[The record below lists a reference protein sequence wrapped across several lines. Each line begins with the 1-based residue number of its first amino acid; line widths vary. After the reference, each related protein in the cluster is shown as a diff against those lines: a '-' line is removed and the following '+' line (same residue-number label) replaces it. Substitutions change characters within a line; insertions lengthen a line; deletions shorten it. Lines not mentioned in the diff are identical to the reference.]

1 MDRILIR
8 GGKPLHGTIP
18 IGGAKNAALPLM
30 AAALLTE
37 RPLRITNVPDLADIT
52 TMLDLL
58 QSHGMGVEICED
70 NGSNG
75 GRTVTLEGSE
85 ITGTT
90 ADYELVRKMRASVL
104 VMGPLLS
111 RFGEARVSLPGGC
124 AIGTRPV
131 NLHLEGLERLGAKI
145 EIEDGYIHARAPKGL
160 SGALVRFPSV
170 SVGATENLLM
180 AAALADGETV
190 LENAALEPEVIDLAG
205 CLVTMGAEIN
215 GAGTTCIRIQGR
227 EKLDGGEHSV
237 IPDRIEAATYAMAGA
252 ITGGEVRLRGI
263 DGSLMEEVLKA
274 IEVVGAAVVVEP
286 DALIVVR
293 NGPLR
298 AVELTT
304 APFPG
309 FPTDAQAQMMAL
321 VATAHG
327 TSMLTEAIFENR
339 FMHVPELVRMGADI
353 SVHGNRATVQG
364 VPVLHGAQVMA
375 TDLRA
380 SVSLVLAGLIADGET
395 TVNRVYHLD
404 RGYERLVEK
413 LAACGVDIERIHA

>member
-1 MDRILIR
+1 MKVLLAAGVAVALVVVGVLLARAQEWGPFEEADPQTRNVFAER
-8 GGKPLHGTIP
+8 AQYVDPLNRTRR
-18 IGGAKNAALPLM
+18 AADQLRADGRADDADLLMRM
-30 AAALLTE
+30 AAVPSGIWLTPEQFPRGTVGEYVADLVATTEDRDEVPLFVLYGIPGRDCSGGFSAGGLDEESYRPWVQEVADAL
-37 RPLRITNVPDLADIT
+37 
-52 TMLDLL
+52 
-58 QSHGMGVEICED
+58 
-70 NGSNG
+70 
-75 GRTVTLEGSE
+75 
-85 ITGTT
+85 
-90 ADYELVRKMRASVL
+90 
-104 VMGPLLS
+104 
-111 RFGEARVSLPGGC
+111 
-124 AIGTRPV
+124 
-131 NLHLEGLERLGAKI
+131 
-145 EIEDGYIHARAPKGL
+145 
-160 SGALVRFPSV
+160 
-170 SVGATENLLM
+170 
-180 AAALADGETV
+180 AAAD
-190 LENAALEPEVIDLAG
+190 
-205 CLVTMGAEIN
+205 
-215 GAGTTCIRIQGR
+215 
-227 EKLDGGEHSV
+227 
-237 IPDRIEAATYAMAGA
+237 AT
-252 ITGGEVRLRGI
+252 
-263 DGSLMEEVLKA
+263 
-274 IEVVGAAVVVEP
+274 AAVVVEP